1 MNQEHHQTRIKQLL
15 DAGEKTASELKDA
28 CNATYPELFKA
39 LENLQFQG
47 DVISNFQDKE
57 GGALVYKLKTP
68 PSFSDKVQ
76 DFFAIKR
83 A

>member
-1 MNQEHHQTRIKQLL
+1 MNQEHLEAQIKQLL
-15 DAGEKTASELKDA
+15 NAGEKTASEIKDV
-28 CNATYPELFKA
+28 CNTSYPELFKA